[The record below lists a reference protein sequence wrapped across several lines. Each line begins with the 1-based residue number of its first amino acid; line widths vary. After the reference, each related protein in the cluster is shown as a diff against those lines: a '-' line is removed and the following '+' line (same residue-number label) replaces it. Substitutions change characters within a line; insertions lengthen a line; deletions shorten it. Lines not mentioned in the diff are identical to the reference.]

1 MKTRKEF
8 IDDFVVVFCATWAA
22 NNQGDY
28 CARGRQEEMEKFPV
42 MEDAI
47 FLADQAYMVYSKAYE
62 NSNH

>member
-22 NNQGDY
+22 SNYGEF
-28 CARGRQEEMEKFPV
+28 CAIGKQQDLEKFPI